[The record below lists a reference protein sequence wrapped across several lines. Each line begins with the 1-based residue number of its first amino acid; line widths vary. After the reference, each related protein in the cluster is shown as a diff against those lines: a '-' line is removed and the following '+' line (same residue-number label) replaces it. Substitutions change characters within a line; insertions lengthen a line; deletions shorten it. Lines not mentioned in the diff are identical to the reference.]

1 MLTQLKIFILRTLVL
16 IFKKIFIL
24 KIIFLVNIEG
34 SHKTFYAMSA
44 KKFYGDIPYG
54 QYYITDKLV
63 WNKTLDILVLSLCT
77 SH

>member
-16 IFKKIFIL
+16 IFIKIFIL

-34 SHKTFYAMSA
+34 SNKTFYAMSA
-44 KKFYGDIPYG
+44 KKFYGDIRYG